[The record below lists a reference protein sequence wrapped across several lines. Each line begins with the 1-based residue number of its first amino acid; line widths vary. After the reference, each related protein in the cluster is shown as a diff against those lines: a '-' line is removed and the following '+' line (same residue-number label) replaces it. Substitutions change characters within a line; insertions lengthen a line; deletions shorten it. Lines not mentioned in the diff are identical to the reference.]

1 MEPQEEKRDY
11 TEEDAKIIQ
20 NLSKKKDYYD
30 ILGIE
35 KDANSAQIKKA
46 YRKLAVK
53 VHPDKNPHPKAT
65 EVFKKVSTAFSTLND
80 DEKRRIY
87 D

>member
-1 MEPQEEKRDY
+1 MSR
-11 TEEDAKIIQ
+11 
-20 NLSKKKDYYD
+20 KKDYYD

-35 KDANSAQIKKA
+35 KDATSGQIKKA
-46 YRKLAVK
+46 YKKLAVK

-80 DEKRRIY
+80 DEKRRVY